1 MNVRIV
7 IQCRLD
13 QVKKNENF
21 RLIGSKV
28 IWNAYLVE
36 FTSLFAVSEKRKTTF
51 VFDERYNCKSI
62 FNATKADR
70 QVQILEFL

>member
-7 IQCRLD
+7 IECRLD

-36 FTSLFAVSEKRKTTF
+36 FTSLFAVSEKRKTTSPNK
-51 VFDERYNCKSI
+51 R
-62 FNATKADR
+62 
-70 QVQILEFL
+70 